1 MHRKDI
7 KGRWWEFTPKETRIT
22 KEIPRKQRA
31 YLTDDA
37 LILIGDADDG
47 GYVFKGK
54 TDDTRHV
61 TERSISQAL
70 RKNLLGYETKKKVAI
85 RKPIPTTA
93 SKSKIKFVVP
103 DEKKLD
109 IAHFTPHD
117 LRRTCSTLISELG
130 FTDAVVD
137 SILAHLKKGE
147 IRTYNKNKYDKE
159 KQVAMEEWGLKLTSI
174 ITGKE
179 YVDKETAIKRKQQQ
193 DIEDLRRENEEL
205 KLKLNAIVTQNDNT
219 VISV

>member
-1 MHRKDI
+1 M
-7 KGRWWEFTPKETRIT
+7 
-22 KEIPRKQRA
+22 
-31 YLTDDA
+31 
-37 LILIGDADDG
+37 IGDADDG

-54 TDDTRHV
+54 TDDARHV

-70 RKNLLGYETKKKVAI
+70 RKNLLGYEPKKKIAPREPLSATVSK
-85 RKPIPTTA
+85 RK
-93 SKSKIKFVVP
+93 KKFVVP

-137 SILAHLKKGE
+137 AILAHLKKGE

-159 KQVAMEEWGLKLTSI
+159 KQAAMEAWELKLTSI
-174 ITGKE
+174 ITDKE
-179 YVDKETAIKRKQQQ
+179 YVDKETAIKRKQLQ
-193 DIEDLRRENEEL
+193 DIEDLKRENEEL
-205 KLKLNAIVTQNDNT
+205 KLKLN
-219 VISV
+219 SVDR